1 MGNQKHKGFY
11 LMPKAY
17 WIAHATVTDQAKY
30 DEYRAGVA
38 APFEKYG
45 AKFLARGGDFEVVEG
60 TSKERHILVEF
71 PSVEAAKE
79 CFHSPEYQAAKAKR
93 KGASE
98 NDVIIV
104 EGV

>member
-1 MGNQKHKGFY
+1 MSETPKG
-11 LMPKAY
+11 Y
-17 WIAHATVTDQAKY
+17 WIAHATVTNQAKY

-104 EGV
+104 EGA

>member
-1 MGNQKHKGFY
+1 
-11 LMPKAY
+11 MPKGY

-45 AKFLARGGDFEVVEG
+45 ATFLVRGGAAEVLEG
-60 TSKERHILVEF
+60 TAKERHIVVEF
-71 PSVEAAKE
+71 PSVEAARA
-79 CFHSPEYQAAKAKR
+79 CFNSPEYQAAKAKR

-104 EGV
+104 AGV

>member
-1 MGNQKHKGFY
+1 
-11 LMPKAY
+11 MPKGY
-17 WIAHATVTDQAKY
+17 WIAHATVTDPVKY
-30 DEYRAGVA
+30 NQYREGVA

-45 AKFLARGGDFEVVEG
+45 ATFLVRGGAAEVLEG
-60 TSKERHILVEF
+60 TSKERHIVIEF
-71 PSVEAAKE
+71 PSIEAARE

-93 KGASE
+93 KGASM

>member
-1 MGNQKHKGFY
+1 
-11 LMPKAY
+11 MPKGY

-38 APFEKYG
+38 VPFEKYD
-45 AKFLARGGDFEVVEG
+45 AKFLVRGGAAEVLEG
-60 TSKERHILVEF
+60 AAKERHIVVEF
-71 PSVEAAKE
+71 PSVEAARE
-79 CFHSPEYQAAKAKR
+79 CFSSPEYQAAKAKR

>member
-1 MGNQKHKGFY
+1 LKGPCP
-11 LMPKAY
+11 MSETPKGY

-45 AKFLARGGDFEVVEG
+45 ATFLARGGSFDVVEG
-60 TSKERHILVEF
+60 HAKERHIVVEF